1 MPSLIPPRSTHCPA
15 LQYPSVR
22 TRVQAG
28 GKLPPRR
35 FTRRAPLYTAVCPQ
49 PLMPDPRPAKGGSSG
64 SISVGRSTNTKASKN
79 SSGAGVG
86 SVSTPPGR
94 PNSEHPHRKQATGP
108 ISKLVACGC
117 VTESPNGGAIHIK
130 VLVKPGAKDSAVTG
144 LDEAQGDIGV
154 RLAAKPQDGEA
165 NLELVRVLADILG
178 LPKGQVSLL
187 HGGGKNR
194 SKTAV
199 VAGAERVKAEAALAG
214 LLDPHRRTGK
224 VFGAA
229 PCTTQTR
236 PPATLFTE
244 MDASHTPTQMDSSKR
259 LSSPASQACGRGL
272 SSAWQTLTLIE
283 ESSCNAQAQTYG
295 AVAIPLVIASDTA
308 RERACQLAASFASE
322 GGCRRAAAGTQQTN
336 GGRET
341 KQSSGVSTTSG
352 TNSVSEARST
362 DGVSEARSHDG
373 VSDSSTINNVSE
385 ARCTDGAS
393 GISGMD
399 SARST
404 GAEQDGT
411 GKPGDQAST
420 KVSHSK
426 PCTEAPPLAEPCTGD
441 VGFRT
446 CCTLLGVRGQRG
458 DGEACESGDGEEGA
472 RVCPAVE
479 SEEESPAGVRFVPS
493 PEDAPAG
500 VRFDWVAS
508 SVCPHRAPKRSQR
521 EQQRSVSGTSG
532 CASTGNSEW
541 ASGIHRGVPT
551 SNRAWAKSSSVSADA
566 SMAWRRDLA
575 SRKGCLLEV
584 AHAMFRAGQTTVGK
598 RVKGRHACPR
608 QVPRVSN
615 ITRESFREIFLRGQ
629 PVVLSGLDL
638 GPCVARWRDLDYLV
652 EAVGTDRV
660 VRVHVCAVG
669 QVASFGGIGAR
680 VVDLAGHRP
689 ANTPKN
695 FAFVDMGF
703 GEFVARCVAAARAV
717 PCGGAHQERKG
728 EGGQDKGERVRDGD
742 AGRGGVPCE
751 ALGSAKPRRYAGEGD
766 VGVKGATCY
775 VGNDS
780 QATRE
785 SVPGGGVCH
794 PDASNQPAGGKVVP
808 HQPHANNRE
817 CMNDSP
823 HHLTDHAVP
832 DGGSGPLGRS
842 NNNLRECLYLRSVVP
857 GKGKEAARTASDV
870 RALFPGLAGDL
881 NLFEGLLYELE
892 EYHSSVLRVTSAR
905 TQLWTHYDIMDNVL
919 TQVVGCKRVVLFPP
933 SEEPHMYVEGSSSRV
948 DDIDAPDLSR
958 FPLFERAMATAVEC
972 VASVTISQALRGRT
986 VAHPVAAAAVIS

>member
-1 MPSLIPPRSTHCPA
+1 MTDAGWIPVLLAPPSL
-15 LQYPSVR
+15 
-22 TRVQAG
+22 
-28 GKLPPRR
+28 
-35 FTRRAPLYTAVCPQ
+35 
-49 PLMPDPRPAKGGSSG
+49 
-64 SISVGRSTNTKASKN
+64 
-79 SSGAGVG
+79 
-86 SVSTPPGR
+86 
-94 PNSEHPHRKQATGP
+94 
-108 ISKLVACGC
+108 
-117 VTESPNGGAIHIK
+117 
-130 VLVKPGAKDSAVTG
+130 
-144 LDEAQGDIGV
+144 
-154 RLAAKPQDGEA
+154 
-165 NLELVRVLADILG
+165 
-178 LPKGQVSLL
+178 
-187 HGGGKNR
+187 
-194 SKTAV
+194 
-199 VAGAERVKAEAALAG
+199 AERVKAEAALAG

-236 PPATLFTE
+236 PPATLFTGELFGLPSVTE

-283 ESSCNAQAQTYG
+283 ESSCNAQAQSLSNTAPASQIPTRKETDAAQRSHAQRSHDAPCETGTSEPSQTGTSEPSQTGTPEPCQEGTTEPLFRMGNPAPLACAHERGQSPARTCDRPAYG

-521 EQQRSVSGTSG
+521 EQQRVAAAGGKPLPSSQHPAKSPMPAAGARKGPQAKHQHHGIGGQHFQNPTPMETELYCEAVGSEFFPGSRAGGIGGSKASGGGGSDDVGGGGGGSGGGEARPATVSFASRLVAPAAAPAPATASG
-532 CASTGNSEW
+532 LAASTVASPPATARGQRAAVSAPTRAL
-541 ASGIHRGVPT
+541 ASGLMAPALSGSPSAVLG
-551 SNRAWAKSSSVSADA
+551 AAVAVADA
-566 SMAWRRDLA
+566 NPYAERAKAMMNHRRRYEGVGGEGAHPQGNGLEAGEGDLPQVH
-575 SRKGCLLEV
+575 GLEEEDGMEEGLGV
-584 AHAMFRAGQTTVGK
+584 SQRLPPGGGPRHVPCWSNYSWQAGQRQVPEGPSPPRAALRETP
-598 RVKGRHACPR
+598 RLSNNRHACPR

-742 AGRGGVPCE
+742 AGRG
-751 ALGSAKPRRYAGEGD
+751 SGEGAS
-766 VGVKGATCY
+766 GERCA
-775 VGNDS
+775 
-780 QATRE
+780 
-785 SVPGGGVCH
+785 GGGR
-794 PDASNQPAGGKVVP
+794 KV
-808 HQPHANNRE
+808 H
-817 CMNDSP
+817 
-823 HHLTDHAVP
+823 
-832 DGGSGPLGRS
+832 
-842 NNNLRECLYLRSVVP
+842 
-857 GKGKEAARTASDV
+857 
-870 RALFPGLAGDL
+870 RA
-881 NLFEGLLYELE
+881 
-892 EYHSSVLRVTSAR
+892 
-905 TQLWTHYDIMDNVL
+905 
-919 TQVVGCKRVVLFPP
+919 
-933 SEEPHMYVEGSSSRV
+933 
-948 DDIDAPDLSR
+948 
-958 FPLFERAMATAVEC
+958 
-972 VASVTISQALRGRT
+972 
-986 VAHPVAAAAVIS
+986 

>member
-1 MPSLIPPRSTHCPA
+1 MGNP
-15 LQYPSVR
+15 
-22 TRVQAG
+22 
-28 GKLPPRR
+28 
-35 FTRRAPLYTAVCPQ
+35 APLACAHERGQSPARTC
-49 PLMPDPRPAKGGSSG
+49 DRPA
-64 SISVGRSTNTKASKN
+64 
-79 SSGAGVG
+79 
-86 SVSTPPGR
+86 
-94 PNSEHPHRKQATGP
+94 
-108 ISKLVACGC
+108 
-117 VTESPNGGAIHIK
+117 
-130 VLVKPGAKDSAVTG
+130 
-144 LDEAQGDIGV
+144 
-154 RLAAKPQDGEA
+154 
-165 NLELVRVLADILG
+165 
-178 LPKGQVSLL
+178 
-187 HGGGKNR
+187 
-194 SKTAV
+194 
-199 VAGAERVKAEAALAG
+199 
-214 LLDPHRRTGK
+214 
-224 VFGAA
+224 
-229 PCTTQTR
+229 
-236 PPATLFTE
+236 
-244 MDASHTPTQMDSSKR
+244 
-259 LSSPASQACGRGL
+259 
-272 SSAWQTLTLIE
+272 
-283 ESSCNAQAQTYG
+283 YG

-521 EQQRSVSGTSG
+521 EQQRVAAAGGKPLPNGMEEGLGVSQRLPPGG
-532 CASTGNSEW
+532 GPR
-541 ASGIHRGVPT
+541 HVPCW
-551 SNRAWAKSSSVSADA
+551 SNYSWQ
-566 SMAWRRDLA
+566 
-575 SRKGCLLEV
+575 
-584 AHAMFRAGQTTVGK
+584 AGQRQVPEGPSPPRAALRETP
-598 RVKGRHACPR
+598 RLSNNRHACPR

-742 AGRGGVPCE
+742 AGRG
-751 ALGSAKPRRYAGEGD
+751 SGEGAS
-766 VGVKGATCY
+766 GERCA
-775 VGNDS
+775 
-780 QATRE
+780 
-785 SVPGGGVCH
+785 GGGAKCTGRR
-794 PDASNQPAGGKVVP
+794 GGGT
-808 HQPHANNRE
+808 R
-817 CMNDSP
+817 S
-823 HHLTDHAVP
+823 
-832 DGGSGPLGRS
+832 LG
-842 NNNLRECLYLRSVVP
+842 
-857 GKGKEAARTASDV
+857 
-870 RALFPGLAGDL
+870 
-881 NLFEGLLYELE
+881 
-892 EYHSSVLRVTSAR
+892 
-905 TQLWTHYDIMDNVL
+905 W
-919 TQVVGCKRVVLFPP
+919 
-933 SEEPHMYVEGSSSRV
+933 
-948 DDIDAPDLSR
+948 
-958 FPLFERAMATAVEC
+958 
-972 VASVTISQALRGRT
+972 
-986 VAHPVAAAAVIS
+986 

>member
-1 MPSLIPPRSTHCPA
+1 MGNP
-15 LQYPSVR
+15 
-22 TRVQAG
+22 
-28 GKLPPRR
+28 
-35 FTRRAPLYTAVCPQ
+35 APLACAHERGQSPARTC
-49 PLMPDPRPAKGGSSG
+49 DRPA
-64 SISVGRSTNTKASKN
+64 
-79 SSGAGVG
+79 
-86 SVSTPPGR
+86 
-94 PNSEHPHRKQATGP
+94 
-108 ISKLVACGC
+108 
-117 VTESPNGGAIHIK
+117 
-130 VLVKPGAKDSAVTG
+130 
-144 LDEAQGDIGV
+144 
-154 RLAAKPQDGEA
+154 
-165 NLELVRVLADILG
+165 
-178 LPKGQVSLL
+178 
-187 HGGGKNR
+187 
-194 SKTAV
+194 
-199 VAGAERVKAEAALAG
+199 
-214 LLDPHRRTGK
+214 
-224 VFGAA
+224 
-229 PCTTQTR
+229 
-236 PPATLFTE
+236 
-244 MDASHTPTQMDSSKR
+244 
-259 LSSPASQACGRGL
+259 
-272 SSAWQTLTLIE
+272 
-283 ESSCNAQAQTYG
+283 YG

-521 EQQRSVSGTSG
+521 EQQRVAAAGGKPLPSSQHPAKSPMPAAGARKGPQAKHQHHGIGGQHFQNPTPMETELYCEAVG
-532 CASTGNSEW
+532 SEFFPGSRAGGIGGSK
-541 ASGIHRGVPT
+541 ASGGGGSDDVGGGGGGSGGGEARPAT
-551 SNRAWAKSSSVSADA
+551 VSF
-566 SMAWRRDLA
+566 A
-575 SRKGCLLEV
+575 SRWQ
-584 AHAMFRAGQTTVGK
+584 AGQRQVPEGPSPPRAALRETP
-598 RVKGRHACPR
+598 RLSNNRHACPR

-742 AGRGGVPCE
+742 AGRG
-751 ALGSAKPRRYAGEGD
+751 SGEGAS
-766 VGVKGATCY
+766 GERCA
-775 VGNDS
+775 
-780 QATRE
+780 
-785 SVPGGGVCH
+785 GGGR
-794 PDASNQPAGGKVVP
+794 KV
-808 HQPHANNRE
+808 H
-817 CMNDSP
+817 
-823 HHLTDHAVP
+823 
-832 DGGSGPLGRS
+832 
-842 NNNLRECLYLRSVVP
+842 
-857 GKGKEAARTASDV
+857 
-870 RALFPGLAGDL
+870 RA
-881 NLFEGLLYELE
+881 
-892 EYHSSVLRVTSAR
+892 
-905 TQLWTHYDIMDNVL
+905 
-919 TQVVGCKRVVLFPP
+919 
-933 SEEPHMYVEGSSSRV
+933 
-948 DDIDAPDLSR
+948 
-958 FPLFERAMATAVEC
+958 
-972 VASVTISQALRGRT
+972 
-986 VAHPVAAAAVIS
+986 

>member
-1 MPSLIPPRSTHCPA
+1 MTDAGWIPVLLAPPSL
-15 LQYPSVR
+15 
-22 TRVQAG
+22 
-28 GKLPPRR
+28 
-35 FTRRAPLYTAVCPQ
+35 
-49 PLMPDPRPAKGGSSG
+49 
-64 SISVGRSTNTKASKN
+64 
-79 SSGAGVG
+79 
-86 SVSTPPGR
+86 
-94 PNSEHPHRKQATGP
+94 
-108 ISKLVACGC
+108 
-117 VTESPNGGAIHIK
+117 
-130 VLVKPGAKDSAVTG
+130 
-144 LDEAQGDIGV
+144 
-154 RLAAKPQDGEA
+154 
-165 NLELVRVLADILG
+165 
-178 LPKGQVSLL
+178 
-187 HGGGKNR
+187 
-194 SKTAV
+194 
-199 VAGAERVKAEAALAG
+199 AERVKAEAALAG

-236 PPATLFTE
+236 PPATLFTGELFGLPSVTE

-283 ESSCNAQAQTYG
+283 ESSCNAQAQSLSNTAPASQIPTRKETDAAQRSHAQRSHDAPCETGTSEPSQTGTSEPSQTGTPEPCQEGTTEPLFRMGNPAPLACAHERGQSPARTCDRPAYG

-521 EQQRSVSGTSG
+521 EQQRVAAAGGKPLPSSQ
-532 CASTGNSEW
+532 
-541 ASGIHRGVPT
+541 HP
-551 SNRAWAKSSSVSADA
+551 AKSPMPAA
-566 SMAWRRDLA
+566 GA
-575 SRKGCLLEV
+575 RKGPQAKHQHHGIGGQHFQNPTPMETE
-584 AHAMFRAGQTTVGK
+584 FWQAGQRQVPEGPSPPRAALRETP
-598 RVKGRHACPR
+598 RLSNNRHACPR

-742 AGRGGVPCE
+742 AGRG
-751 ALGSAKPRRYAGEGD
+751 SGEGAS
-766 VGVKGATCY
+766 GERCA
-775 VGNDS
+775 
-780 QATRE
+780 
-785 SVPGGGVCH
+785 GGGR
-794 PDASNQPAGGKVVP
+794 KV
-808 HQPHANNRE
+808 H
-817 CMNDSP
+817 
-823 HHLTDHAVP
+823 
-832 DGGSGPLGRS
+832 
-842 NNNLRECLYLRSVVP
+842 
-857 GKGKEAARTASDV
+857 
-870 RALFPGLAGDL
+870 RA
-881 NLFEGLLYELE
+881 
-892 EYHSSVLRVTSAR
+892 
-905 TQLWTHYDIMDNVL
+905 
-919 TQVVGCKRVVLFPP
+919 
-933 SEEPHMYVEGSSSRV
+933 
-948 DDIDAPDLSR
+948 
-958 FPLFERAMATAVEC
+958 
-972 VASVTISQALRGRT
+972 
-986 VAHPVAAAAVIS
+986 